1 MKRIT
6 LFTIMAAISMLLNVS
21 NASAQKISI
30 FCDHIDSI
38 AEQEGITFAEAA
50 AKVRALGYSGVD
62 VEITIP
68 QEKLQ
73 VLDDLG
79 FEHACAIAHINFS
92 KGPQPEMEQRVLD
105 LLKERHYSRLLI
117 VPDLMSE
124 STNIDDVIAR
134 VVAFAK
140 KTEAIGTVST
150 VEDYDNP
157 KSPCYNIALVG
168 KFLNAYKGVGHTF
181 DTGNYLYAGEDCIK
195 ALQLYEK
202 SVAHVHLKDRV
213 SSENLSC
220 PPVGTGCIPIIYA
233 VQYLL
238 ANGYDGWFTVEQY
251 GSRQMLKDA
260 TQSYANVKAAIEV
273 KNMKPEM
280 TEYYY
285 PEVPVVQPLK
295 TSGKK
300 PAGAKFLFNGK
311 NLSAWC
317 SNDGSEA
324 KWTINKDKSMTVV
337 KKAGDIRTKEEFGS
351 FQLHV
356 EWMVPADIEGSG
368 QARGNSGVY
377 LQNLYEV
384 QVLDSYQQ
392 KTYVDGQAA
401 SLYKQSVPLANP
413 CRKPGEWNYYDIT
426 FTAPVLA
433 ADGSYIKRP
442 RVTVYFNGVLVQDEF
457 ELLGTTEYIGLPRP
471 VKTDRGPILLQ
482 SHGDPSKPISYRN
495 IWIKEL

>member
-1 MKRIT
+1 MKRFFKFLIT
-6 LFTIMAAISMLLNVS
+6 AAMFLNVCAGI
-21 NASAQKISI
+21 ASAQKISI

-38 AEQEGITFAEAA
+38 ARQEGITFAEAA
-50 AKVRALGYSGVD
+50 AKVRALGYAGVD
-62 VEITIP
+62 VEVTIP

-73 VLDDLG
+73 ILKDLG
-79 FEHACAIAHINFS
+79 FETACAIAHINYS
-92 KGPQPEMEQRVLD
+92 KGPQPDMEQRVLD
-105 LLKERHYSRLLI
+105 LLKERGFKRLLI
-117 VPDLMSE
+117 VPDLMTE
-124 STNIDDVIAR
+124 STVVDDVIAR
-134 VVAFAK
+134 VAEFAK
-140 KTEAIGTVST
+140 RTEAIGAIAT
-150 VEDYDNP
+150 VEDYDNA
-157 KSPCYNIALVG
+157 KSPCYNIELVG

-181 DTGNYLYAGEDCIK
+181 DTGNYLFAGEDCIK
-195 ALQLYEK
+195 ALQMYHG

-213 SSENLSC
+213 SASDLSC
-220 PPVGTGCIPIIYA
+220 PAVGTGCIPIIE
-233 VQYLL
+233 VVRFLL
-238 ANGYDGWFTVEQY
+238 ADGYDGWFTVEQY

-260 TQSYANVKAAIEV
+260 TESFANVLAAIEL
-273 KNMKPEM
+273 KNMRPQM

-285 PEVPVVQPLK
+285 PEVPVVEPLK

-300 PAGAKFLFNGK
+300 PAGAKYLFKGRD
-311 NLSAWC
+311 LSAWC
-317 SNDGSEA
+317 AADGSEA
-324 KWTINKDKSMTVV
+324 KWTLNKDKTMTVS

-356 EWMVPADIEGSG
+356 EWMIPEDIEGEG
-368 QARGNSGVY
+368 QSRGNSGVY

-384 QVLDSYQQ
+384 QILDSYRQ
-392 KTYVDGQAA
+392 KTYVNGQAG

-442 RVTVYFNGVLVQDEF
+442 RVTVYFNGVLVQDDF

-482 SHGDPSKPISYRN
+482 NHGDPGKTISFRN